1 MSKRKKSVLV
11 IDDDKS
17 VLRTFRRI
25 LEKGGYDVE
34 VAETGKEA
42 MQKASEKGFDV
53 ALIDLRLPDMDG
65 TELLVKA
72 KESLHDAVKIMITG
86 GPSADTG
93 TKALDESVDVY
104 LLKPVKPG
112 DLLSLIA
119 DKIRTKK
126 TAA

>member
-1 MSKRKKSVLV
+1 LSKRKKSVLV

-42 MQKASEKGFDV
+42 MQKASARGFDV

-65 TELLVKA
+65 TELLLKA
-72 KESLHDAVKIMITG
+72 KESLGDAVKIMITG
-86 GPSADTG
+86 APSVDTG
-93 TKALDESVDVY
+93 TKALDEGVDVY
-104 LLKPVKPG
+104 IVKPVKPEE
-112 DLLSLIA
+112 LLSLIA
-119 DKIRTKK
+119 EKLKPK
-126 TAA
+126 TAV